1 MNPTS
6 LRTSMQSFLA
16 WFGPLR
22 VFLRGIIFIYI
33 KLLMVI
39 NRGLQF
45 YGHWRIRWSQLI
57 SGSCR
62 EYYVLEAVGSV
73 HTVLPWSSGRLSP
86 GDCRLSRFHSSSGTD
101 VTADLPPLLSVLSS
115 LRGWY
120 CLNRLSETTGMRE
133 AVMLM
138 LLWQLI
144 ANAKDNFIVMFF

>member
-6 LRTSMQSFLA
+6 LRTSTQSFLA

-57 SGSCR
+57 SGSCC
-62 EYYVLEAVGSV
+62 EYYVLE
-73 HTVLPWSSGRLSP
+73 SSWFCSHG
-86 GDCRLSRFHSSSGTD
+86 
-101 VTADLPPLLSVLSS
+101 PPLKQRAALAWWLSTQQVPQQQRHWRYRRPAPVTVNAVVSQRLVLLESPF
-115 LRGWY
+115 GDNGHEWGCY
-120 CLNRLSETTGMRE
+120 
-133 AVMLM
+133 
-138 LLWQLI
+138 
-144 ANAKDNFIVMFF
+144 ANATLTKIIS